1 MIMVRYCRDVLS
13 AVGVEKRFR
22 SKVVLQGAS
31 LNVGAGES
39 VAVVGE
45 NGSGKSTFLNICA
58 GVIRP
63 DSGSVTA
70 TAPIGFCP
78 QQPGLVDLLNADDHL
93 RLMSAAVDDPVQA
106 HRRGREFLEYLGH
119 DVSDSTPARNLS
131 GGQRQKLNL
140 ALTMVHDPGL
150 LLLDEPYQGFD
161 HGTYVN
167 LWEQIDRW
175 TSEGRA
181 VVVITHL
188 LPEHDRVDR
197 VVKMS
202 NGSLQPTEGPGQ

>member
-1 MIMVRYCRDVLS
+1 MLS
-13 AVGVEKRFR
+13 AAGITKNFR
-22 SKVVLQGAS
+22 SKTVLRGAD
-31 LNVGAGES
+31 LEVGSGES

-45 NGSGKSTFLNICA
+45 NGSGKSTFLNVCA

-63 DSGSVTA
+63 DDGTLSVSA
-70 TAPIGFCP
+70 SIGYCP

-93 RLMSAAVDDPVQA
+93 RLLSAAVSDPA
-106 HRRGREFLEYLGH
+106 AALRRGREFLEYLGL
-119 DVSDSTPARNLS
+119 DGADRTPARNLS

-140 ALTMVHDPGL
+140 ALTMIHDPGL

-167 LWEQIDRW
+167 LWEQIERW
-175 TSEGRA
+175 TAEGRA

-197 VVKMS
+197 VVEMR
-202 NGSLQPTEGPGQ
+202 NGVLEAAQ